1 MIPQTKDKIRRKT
14 KGVLLTREG
23 MDINFFLLFL
33 GLVFKACLEGEV
45 GREEETP
52 LNNALNL
59 LQTCPLNGPT

>member
-14 KGVLLTREG
+14 KGVLTQEG

-52 LNNALNL
+52 LNNARNL